1 MTQDKMITGKKYRG
15 KIALY
20 IFLQFLQ
27 TACALLP
34 PYCYL
39 LFLNQVILEEKSE
52 LLLYVCLFYVLVFLG
67 DTLVSA
73 AGKMVYNRIF
83 PAMHMEW
90 KEKVLEKYSRLDMD
104 AVQKYTPGE
113 LRERLHRDTENAVLY
128 REKMLEICI
137 SSVRILATAGIL
149 LYLNRI
155 LALVSFLFLPLSYY
169 ITRYI
174 KGRSNAEYERRRRVQ
189 GIYND
194 FMIHSLQDW
203 KEIRTD
209 CREEAQQ
216 RRFAQLWGEMGD
228 AFLKAHMCWFL
239 NRTFLAFKDVFLTKM
254 GLYLLGGFLALGGYV
269 AVPVLLAFME
279 YYADLANRLLGVIDS
294 IMRRGEQEESVKK
307 VKEILEIPQPER
319 PQTMDSFESLEFR
332 EVDFAY
338 KEEEGAVLEKF
349 SLAISRGESVA
360 LVGESGCGKSTL
372 IRLMAGCL
380 VPAAGEIR
388 WNGVSMGLMDRA
400 SLYART
406 GFLMQEAG
414 LFNLSVR
421 ENLRFGREDASEA
434 QMAQACARA
443 NILNFIEELPRGF
456 DTVIGENGIRLS
468 GGQRQRLMIA
478 RLLLQDPE
486 VIVFDEATSALDYQN
501 ESRILDLLLREAGE
515 KTFLMVTHRGT
526 SAAKCGRV
534 VRLPTVSR
542 LSPGVQ

>member
-1 MTQDKMITGKKYRG
+1 MDHDNTVPGKKYGG

-20 IFLQFLQ
+20 VFLQFLQ
-27 TACALLP
+27 TAFALLP

-39 LFLNQVILEEKSE
+39 LFLNRVILEGKSE
-52 LLLYVCLFYVLVFLG
+52 MLLSVCLLYAAVFLG
-67 DTLVSA
+67 DTLVSVL
-73 AGKMVYNRIF
+73 GRIIYNRIF

-104 AVQKYTPGE
+104 AIRKYTPGE

-128 REKMLEICI
+128 REKMLEIGI

-149 LYLNRI
+149 LYLNRL
-155 LALVSFLFLPLSYY
+155 LALAGFLFLPLSYF
-169 ITRYI
+169 ITRYL
-174 KGRSNAEYERRRRVQ
+174 KGRSNAEYERRRKVQ

-209 CREEAQQ
+209 CREEMQQ
-216 RRFAQLWGEMGD
+216 RRFEELWGEMGD

-254 GLYLLGGFLALGGYV
+254 SLYLLGGFLALRGYV

-279 YYADLANRLLGVIDS
+279 YYADLANRLLGVIDG
-294 IMRRGEQEESVKK
+294 IMQRGEQEESVRK
-307 VKEILEIPQPER
+307 VKEILEAGQPER
-319 PQTMDSFESLEFR
+319 PYTMDSFQRLEFR
-332 EVDFAY
+332 DVDFAY
-338 KEEEGAVLEKF
+338 TQEEGAVLEKF
-349 SLAISRGESVA
+349 SLEIRRGESVA
-360 LVGESGCGKSTL
+360 VMGESGCGKSTL
-372 IRLMAGCL
+372 LRLMAGCL
-380 VPAAGEIR
+380 VPDAGEIC
-388 WNGVSMGLMDRA
+388 WNGCPMGLVDRA

-414 LFNLSVR
+414 LFNLSIR
-421 ENLRFGREDASEA
+421 ENLRFGREDASGAE
-434 QMAQACARA
+434 MARACARA
-443 NILNFIEELPRGF
+443 NIMDFIEEQPQGF

-486 VIVFDEATSALDYQN
+486 VIVFDEATSALDYRN
-501 ESRILDLLLREAGE
+501 ESQILDLLLRETGE

-534 VRLPTVSR
+534 IRLAMVSR
-542 LSPGVQ
+542 

>member
-1 MTQDKMITGKKYRG
+1 MDHDNTVPGKKYGG

-20 IFLQFLQ
+20 VFLQFLQ
-27 TACALLP
+27 TAFALLP

-39 LFLNQVILEEKSE
+39 LFLNRVILEGKSE
-52 LLLYVCLFYVLVFLG
+52 MLLSVCLLYAAVFLG
-67 DTLVSA
+67 DTLVSVL
-73 AGKMVYNRIF
+73 GRIIYNRIF

-104 AVQKYTPGE
+104 AIRKYTPGE

-128 REKMLEICI
+128 REKMLEIGI

-149 LYLNRI
+149 LYLNRL
-155 LALVSFLFLPLSYY
+155 LALAGFLFLPLSYF
-169 ITRYI
+169 ITRYL
-174 KGRSNAEYERRRRVQ
+174 KGRSNAEYERRRKVQ

-209 CREEAQQ
+209 CREEMQQ
-216 RRFAQLWGEMGD
+216 RRFEELWGEMGD

-254 GLYLLGGFLALGGYV
+254 SLYLLGGFLALRGYV
-269 AVPVLLAFME
+269 AVPVLLVFME
-279 YYADLANRLLGVIDS
+279 YYADLANRLLGVIDG
-294 IMRRGEQEESVKK
+294 IMQRGEQKESVRK
-307 VKEILEIPQPER
+307 VKEILEARQPER
-319 PQTMDSFESLEFR
+319 PYTMDSFQRLEFR
-332 EVDFAY
+332 DVDFAY
-338 KEEEGAVLEKF
+338 TQEEGAVLEKF
-349 SLAISRGESVA
+349 SLEIRRGESVA
-360 LVGESGCGKSTL
+360 VMGESGCGKSTL
-372 IRLMAGCL
+372 LRLMAGCL
-380 VPAAGEIR
+380 VPDAGEIC
-388 WNGVSMGLMDRA
+388 WNGCPMGLVDRA

-414 LFNLSVR
+414 LFNLSIR

-434 QMAQACARA
+434 EMARACARA
-443 NILNFIEELPRGF
+443 NIMDFIEEQPQGF

-486 VIVFDEATSALDYQN
+486 VIVFDEATSALDYRN
-501 ESRILDLLLREAGE
+501 ESQILDLLLRETGE

-534 VRLPTVSR
+534 IRLAMVSR
-542 LSPGVQ
+542 